1 MLKKAQM
8 RLGKIPVKRQIPA
21 AAEASALQSE
31 VLPCHASECIH
42 SSSLHQKKTFQNFE

>member
-21 AAEASALQSE
+21 AAEASALQRDRKS
-31 VLPCHASECIH
+31 VV
-42 SSSLHQKKTFQNFE
+42 